1 MNICAIGSSFR
12 FIRCALVSVRGRDL
26 AWQGLILSLCLMA
39 VAAPATAL
47 VGPAREAPQ
56 YAPYVVVVLDQNQT
70 ARETDFCSA
79 SVVAP
84 NVVLTA
90 AHCVSSAADMRVFY
104 RESWGRR
111 VFLGVDKIAINPD
124 YTPEAAR
131 QGDFSIDLALL
142 LLSEPLPQKF
152 RPVEFDGA
160 APVAVGQRVHIAGF
174 GLSDEDRMRIAS
186 FGPSED
192 DKNGTSGVLRAG
204 VLISS
209 GPKSKFAVLV
219 DPAGRGLGGCI
230 GDSGAPIFAGKE
242 PLQVAVA
249 IKARGEGGNPCGDST
264 VAVQLAPQLPWL
276 RATLQAWGAV
286 QGLAR

>member
-12 FIRCALVSVRGRDL
+12 FIRCGLVSLRRRDL
-26 AWQGLILSLCLMA
+26 AWQGFILSLCLMA
-39 VAAPATAL
+39 VAAPAAAL

-56 YAPYVVVVLDQNQT
+56 YAPYVVVVLDRT
-70 ARETDFCSA
+70 AGETDFCSA

-90 AHCVSSAADMRVFY
+90 AHCVSSPRDMRVFY

-124 YTPEAAR
+124 YKPEAAR
-131 QGDFSIDLALL
+131 QGAFSIDLALL
-142 LLSEPLPQKF
+142 LLGEPLPQKF

-174 GLSDEDRMRIAS
+174 GLSDEDKMRIAS

-204 VLISS
+204 VLISF

-219 DPAGRGLGGCI
+219 DPAGRGLGGCT
-230 GDSGAPIFAGKE
+230 GDSGAPVFAGKE

-264 VAVQLAPQLPWL
+264 VAVQLAPQLPWIHT
-276 RATLQAWGAV
+276 TLQAWGAV
-286 QGLAR
+286 QGLAQ

>member
-12 FIRCALVSVRGRDL
+12 FIRCALVSLRGRDL
-26 AWQGLILSLCLMA
+26 PWQGFILSLCLMA
-39 VAAPATAL
+39 VAAPAAAL

-56 YAPYVVVVLDQNQT
+56 YAPYAVVVLDQT
-70 ARETDFCSA
+70 AAETNVCTA
-79 SVVAP
+79 SVVAR
-84 NVVLTA
+84 NAVLTA
-90 AHCVSSAADMRVFY
+90 AHCVSGLQGTHVFY
-104 RESWGRR
+104 REGSGKG
-111 VFLGVDKIAINPD
+111 VFLGVDKIAINPG
-124 YTPEAAR
+124 YKPEAA
-131 QGDFSIDLALL
+131 GEGAFTIDLALL
-142 LLSEPLPQKF
+142 LLSAPLPQSF

-174 GLSDEDRMRIAS
+174 GLSDEDRVRIAS

-209 GPKSKFAVLV
+209 GPKSKFAVLI

-230 GDSGAPIFAGKE
+230 GDSGAPVFAGKE

-276 RATLQAWGAV
+276 RATLQAWGGV
-286 QGLAR
+286 QGLAQ